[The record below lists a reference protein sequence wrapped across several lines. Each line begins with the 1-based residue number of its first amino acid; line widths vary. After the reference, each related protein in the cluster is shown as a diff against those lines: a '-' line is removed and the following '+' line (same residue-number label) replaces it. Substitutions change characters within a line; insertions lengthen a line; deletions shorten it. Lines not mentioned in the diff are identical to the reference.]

1 MQLLNLSCSLF
12 TYLLY
17 YIGLLF
23 VTAILRYFYKQEKQ
37 EIPQE
42 MDKAQ
47 LSRNKANWAIFS
59 GHFGYI
65 QS

>member
-1 MQLLNLSCSLF
+1 MWLLNLSCSLF

-37 EIPQE
+37 E

-47 LSRNKANWAIFS
+47 LSKNKANCAIFS